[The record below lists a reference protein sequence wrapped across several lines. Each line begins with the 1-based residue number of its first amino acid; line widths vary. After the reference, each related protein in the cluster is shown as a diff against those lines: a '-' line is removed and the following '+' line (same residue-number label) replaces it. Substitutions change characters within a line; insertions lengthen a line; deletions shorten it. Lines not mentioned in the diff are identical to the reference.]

1 MLSSSGNTN
10 PDPFLYENI
19 EEIVGPIECGDFD
32 INSFMFANKEHHKSL
47 HRKQSHLTERD
58 LDYIENSLKVW
69 NDICRNTKSDFRFY
83 FPPRYFCGVNKI
95 IYIVY

>member
-32 INSFMFANKEHHKSL
+32 INSFMLANKEHHKSL

-58 LDYIENSLKVW
+58 LDYIEKFLK
-69 NDICRNTKSDFRFY
+69 
-83 FPPRYFCGVNKI
+83 GLE
-95 IYIVY
+95 